1 MHWHETELY
10 QSNIKIQ
17 GLYRHTGNPLFW
29 KADEIKELQALNL
42 LLFLIL
48 SHYGSTL
55 CVGLMHAVHPLNTNI
70 TGSMKL
76 HNTT

>member
-17 GLYRHTGNPLFW
+17 WLSRHTGNPLFW

-48 SHYGSTL
+48 SNYGSTL
-55 CVGLMHAVHPLNTNI
+55 CVGLMYAVHSRNTNI

-76 HNTT
+76 YNTT